1 MKMRI
6 VITVGGSIIIK
17 DHDYK
22 MFKDYAEVLKDMKEE
37 HQLYVVVGGGRTAR
51 DYIDIARELGA
62 SEALCD
68 DIGIDV
74 TRLNARLLITALG
87 EDAYPYVAENF
98 KKALEYSTSNKIV
111 VMGGTEPAH
120 STDAVGSILAEFL
133 GADLVINATAV
144 DGLYNKDPDKHQE
157 AQMIQEITPS
167 KMMEMLSD
175 KDMKAGTYEFL
186 DKTAIGIIERS
197 QIKTIIINGKDPL
210 NLKKAINE
218 NIGTLI
224 IPDATNNSKLTIN

>member
-1 MKMRI
+1 MRI
-6 VITVGGSIIIK
+6 VIIIGGSIIIK
-17 DHDYK
+17 DHDFRK
-22 MFKDYAEVLKDMKEE
+22 FKAYAEVLKDMNTE
-37 HQLYVVVGGGRTAR
+37 HQLYVVVGGGETAR
-51 DYIDIARELGA
+51 NYISIARGLGA

-98 KKALEYSTSNKIV
+98 KKALEYSTSNKMV

-120 STDAVGSILAEFL
+120 STDAVGSILAEFM
-133 GADLVINATAV
+133 GADLVINVTSV
-144 DGLYNKDPDKHQE
+144 DGLYNIDPDENKD
-157 AQMIQEITPS
+157 AKMIQKITPS
-167 KMMEMLSD
+167 KIMEMLSD

-186 DKTAIGIIERS
+186 DKTAIGIIGRS
-197 QIKTIIINGKDPL
+197 RIKTIIINGKEPS
-210 NLKKAINE
+210 NLKKAIDN

-224 IPDATNNSKLTIN
+224 IPDVNSDNKGQ

>member
-1 MKMRI
+1 MRI

-17 DHDYK
+17 DHDDRN
-22 MFKDYAEVLKDMKEE
+22 FKEYAKVLKDMNKE
-37 HQLYVVVGGGRTAR
+37 HDLYIVVGGGRTAR
-51 DYIDIARELGA
+51 DYIKIARELGA

-87 EDAYPYVAENF
+87 EDAYPYVPENF

-120 STDAVGSILAEFL
+120 STDAVGSILAEFVK
-133 GADLVINATAV
+133 ADLVINATSV
-144 DGLYNKDPDKHQE
+144 DGLYSKDPEKHQE
-157 AQMIQEITPS
+157 AEMIDEITPS
-167 KMMEMLSD
+167 KMMEMFSD

-186 DKTAIGIIERS
+186 DKTAIRIIERS
-197 QIKTIIINGKDPL
+197 GIKTRIINGKQPS
-210 NLKKAINE
+210 NLKKAING

-224 IPDATNNSKLTIN
+224 TPDMK